1 MKRIFFGYFLLL
13 VLLTGTAC
21 VGNAPLTEAQRE
33 QMQYEREAWRAQF
46 VEDRAECRA
55 EWGTIIVDHATL
67 LDRDGVPRVP
77 TVYTCAKIR

>member
-1 MKRIFFGYFLLL
+1 MKCTIFGYLSLLA
-13 VLLTGTAC
+13 LLTGTAC

-33 QMQYEREAWRAQF
+33 QMAYEREAWRAQF

-55 EWGTIIVDHATL
+55 RWGTLIVDQATF